1 MRRVPLSAGPRVPPA
16 APGAVLLCLR
26 EALHGAARKA
36 EGERWLLAED
46 PLGPRRMAP
55 EIGIRGTPAPLPLFY
70 RSSSTPFPSPPLSS
84 GGQKSSSGARV
95 CACARVGRLERG
107 GTEEL

>member
-1 MRRVPLSAGPRVPPA
+1 MPGHVCLQELPALSSPARGEPRTGRPGKQKESGRCWRKIRWELAVCHQKTASA
-16 APGAVLLCLR
+16 AP
-26 EALHGAARKA
+26 
-36 EGERWLLAED
+36 
-46 PLGPRRMAP
+46 
-55 EIGIRGTPAPLPLFY
+55 PAPLPLFS

-107 GTEEL
+107 GTEGL